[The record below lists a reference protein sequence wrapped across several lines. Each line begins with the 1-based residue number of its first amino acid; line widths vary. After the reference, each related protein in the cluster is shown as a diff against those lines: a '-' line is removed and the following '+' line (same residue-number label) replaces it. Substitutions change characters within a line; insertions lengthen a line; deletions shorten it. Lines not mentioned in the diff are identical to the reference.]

1 MIEIVPAMDLR
12 DGRCV
17 RLEQG
22 DFARCTSYAGDP
34 VTVAKSFE
42 DAGLRRLH
50 LVDLD
55 GAVARRPMNLS
66 VLEGIVRE
74 TRLLVDFSGG
84 LSSDIDI
91 QAAFDAGA
99 AEVTCGTVA
108 VKAPGRFAEW
118 LEKFGAE
125 RVILGADVR
134 GEFLSVSGWKE
145 NTPLLLGDF
154 LQSYSERGV
163 RKVMCTEISRDGMLE
178 GPALNLYR
186 RLRVAFPSLDFVASG
201 GVRDVRDIQVLEEIG
216 MARVI
221 VGKAI
226 FENRISLKEL
236 AEC

>member
-34 VTVAKSFE
+34 VAVAKSFE

-55 GAVARRPMNLS
+55 GAVARRPVNLS

-74 TRLLVDFSGG
+74 TGLLVDFSGG
-84 LSSDIDI
+84 LSTDADI

-108 VKAPGRFAEW
+108 VKEPRKFGEW
-118 LEKFGAE
+118 LERFGAE

-134 GEFLSVSGWKE
+134 GEFLAVSGWKE
-145 NTPLLLGDF
+145 NMPEMLGDF
-154 LQSYSERGV
+154 LQRYYERGI
-163 RKVMCTEISRDGMLE
+163 RSVMCTEISRDGMLE
-178 GPALNLYR
+178 GPALELYW
-186 RLRVAFPSLDFVASG
+186 RLRASFPSLDFIASG
-201 GVRDVRDIQVLEEIG
+201 GVRDMRDIRALEEIG

-226 FENRISLKEL
+226 FENRITLREL
-236 AEC
+236 SQC